1 MDQNQT
7 TWAVIKCPYCG
18 HQYVPAEIMMPIDF
32 IGKPNTVLRDAL
44 GKIIYQD
51 YIEDYEP
58 SQKETYICD
67 SCNHQFIVEPVVTY
81 KVRKEA
87 EELDFQE
94 TSVSLLK

>member
-1 MDQNQT
+1 MFDTENNFP
-7 TWAVIKCPYCG
+7 VIKCPYCG

-51 YIEDYEP
+51 YVEDYEP